1 MYFRLRDIEYDISS
15 CSVSLN
21 YEDTGIRM
29 YIEVNAETKNQE
41 IDFELR
47 NVSLYHNNGFNTG
60 VQKPK
65 QLENKKFVW
74 DNPNNKKNEE
84 AGYFYVVEH
93 EDVTKG
99 TIEILKVDKNNI
111 TIHWS
116 GTVNIFWNSE
126 FGENVPF
133 DTEFTTTIPIQKK
146 YKINALEKDSIKIG
160 KNAELCLL
168 NFDEVN
174 EVRKK
179 VDETKQWNDFNA
191 ELKFKVTYD
200 GKDYFGK
207 VVYKNGK
214 INHKTYFD
222 EKCPLDVV
230 HETMGW
236 SDVLNYVDFYFL
248 VTEKG

>member
-1 MYFRLRDIEYDISS
+1 MIIKIS
-15 CSVSLN
+15 
-21 YEDTGIRM
+21 GF
-29 YIEVNAETKNQE
+29 ETN
-41 IDFELR
+41 
-47 NVSLYHNNGFNTG
+47 

-74 DNPNNKKNEE
+74 DNPNNEKNEE

-116 GTVNIFWNSE
+116 GTANIFWDSE

-133 DTEFTTTIPIQKK
+133 DTEFTTTIPMQKK

-160 KNAELCLL
+160 KNAELHLL

-174 EVRKK
+174 EIGTVSIIK
-179 VDETKQWNDFNA
+179 
-191 ELKFKVTYD
+191 
-200 GKDYFGK
+200 
-207 VVYKNGK
+207 
-214 INHKTYFD
+214 YFD
-222 EKCPLDVV
+222 ITKNNNEFDG
-230 HETMGW
+230 T
-236 SDVLNYVDFYFL
+236 NVDL
-248 VTEKG
+248 LS